1 MNKINIKEVEKELK
15 KILKKENLKS
25 LEVGFL
31 ESAKYP
37 NGQSVAEVAY
47 WNNYGLGVPTRPFF
61 TNAVENNAEKWN
73 NAIKSILQKQE
84 KINFTAVLDTLG
96 NLIVADI
103 QKSITNI
110 RTPPNSK
117 ITIQNKKSSNP
128 LINTGLMRSSV
139 TYRIVK

>member
-37 NGQSVAEVAY
+37 NGQSVAKVAY

-103 QKSITNI
+103 QKSITDI

-128 LINTGLMRSSV
+128 LIDTGLMRSSV

>member
-128 LINTGLMRSSV
+128 LIDTGLMRSSV

>member
-37 NGQSVAEVAY
+37 NGQSVAKVAY
-47 WNNYGLGVPTRPFF
+47 WNNYGIGMPSRPFF
-61 TNAVENNAEKWN
+61 TNAVANNSEKWN

-103 QKSITNI
+103 QKSITDI

-117 ITIQNKKSSNP
+117 ITIEKKKSSNP
-128 LINTGLMRSSV
+128 LIDTGLMRSSV